1 MKFCVS
7 LTTIPSRIKNV
18 YKTIENLNNQTI
30 KPDKIFL
37 NIPIEY
43 KRFKNDKV
51 SENDI
56 SELKKLN
63 IEVTR
68 CKDYGPAT
76 KLMGSLDKIK
86 NYDCVILIDDDHLYY
101 KNIFHIFIDE
111 FKKKPINY
119 SFYLNKI
126 LNIKMGQ
133 CSDGFLINTKL
144 LDKIS
149 IFYEKFVKNN
159 NNMFLDDDLWFA
171 IYLQSIKKSKI
182 ENLIEKFR
190 TISTDSDVPMDSKG
204 RKIIYSQHSS
214 SVIDSLHLNEHKKRF
229 LIYNRRKIQKIEYI
243 KFIIK
248 SLFTKL

>member
-18 YKTIENLNNQTI
+18 HKTIENLNNQTI

-37 NIPIEY
+37 NIPFEY
-43 KRFKNDKV
+43 KRFINDKIN
-51 SENDI
+51 ENDI
-56 SELKKLN
+56 NELKKLN
-63 IEVTR
+63 IEITR
-68 CKDYGPAT
+68 CEDFGPAT
-76 KLMGSLDKIK
+76 KLMGSLEKVK
-86 NYDCVILIDDDHLYY
+86 NYDFVILIDDDHLYY
-101 KNIFHIFIDE
+101 NNIFSIFIDE
-111 FKKKPINY
+111 FKKNPINY

-159 NNMFLDDDLWFA
+159 RNMFLDDDLWFA
-171 IYLQSIKKSKI
+171 IYLQKVKNSKI
-182 ENLIEKFR
+182 ENLIVKYRSITENKN
-190 TISTDSDVPMDSKG
+190 VPLDNKG
-204 RKIIYSQHSS
+204 RKIVYSQHSNS
-214 SVIDSLHLNEHKKRF
+214 KIDSLHLNEHRKRYF
-229 LIYNRRKIQKIEYI
+229 IYNRRKIQKIEYI
-243 KFIIK
+243 KYILK